1 VQGFLNSPVAR
12 SDAVDMPELDRLV
25 PLALATLGERFDTGV
40 VILGAD
46 LTILWTSPAVPSV
59 VRRQADTSLGRSAIE
74 LVHPDDI
81 DAVLMVMESA
91 QEDPTDVFLRPT
103 GARTIELPVRIL
115 ADDGTWTQLVAA
127 GRLID
132 VEGNLVITLR
142 TAAQRVAL
150 DQVLNLLGHGDQLEP
165 SLQSIVALVT
175 AQFTADEVCIVHDFD
190 GQAEAVGSASTLGD
204 LDPTDMLAG
213 LRSSASSDIV
223 DDGVRWVCPVPD
235 RSGRAVLGAIVLA
248 TPRPTGPTSFDQTVM
263 GRATSLAA
271 IALEWA
277 QHERRLLVDANM
289 DHLTG
294 VLNRRAFDQRLAE
307 RASRNMLPIVAFF
320 VDIDRFKSI
329 NDTHGHAVGDEILI
343 AVAKR
348 LDRAVR
354 SVDMV
359 GRLGGDEFVVACP
372 AMALGDA
379 PGAAQRFRGVVEHPV
394 RTSAGLIDVE
404 VSLGS
409 AAATEA
415 AEVDSLLDRSD
426 AAMYSDK
433 AARRR
438 ARDGAGSAPIRS

>member
-1 VQGFLNSPVAR
+1 M
-12 SDAVDMPELDRLV
+12 SDLDRLV

-40 VILGAD
+40 VILDSD
-46 LTILWTSPAVPSV
+46 LTILWTSPATPSV
-59 VRRQADTSLGRSAIE
+59 VGRRTATSVGRSAVE
-74 LVHPDDI
+74 LVHPEDI
-81 DAVLMVMESA
+81 EAVLMVMESA
-91 QEDPTDVFLRPT
+91 QADPTDVFLRPT

-115 ADDGTWTQLVAA
+115 ADDGSWSQVVAA

-132 VEGNLVITLR
+132 VDGNLVITLR
-142 TAAQRVAL
+142 AAAQRVAL

-165 SLQSIVALVT
+165 SLASVVALVT
-175 AQFTADEVCIVHDFD
+175 AQFTAEEVCIVHDFD
-190 GQAEAVGSASTLGD
+190 GHAEAVGFATALGD
-204 LDPTDMLAG
+204 LDPTDMLAR
-213 LRSSASSDIV
+213 LRLSASSDIV

-248 TPRPTGPTSFDQTVM
+248 TPRPAGPTSFDQTVM

-294 VLNRRAFDQRLAE
+294 VLNRRAFEQRLAE
-307 RASRNMLPIVAFF
+307 RASRNMLPIVSFF
-320 VDIDRFKSI
+320 VDIDCFKSI

-404 VSLGS
+404 VSVGS
-409 AAATEA
+409 AAATDA
-415 AEVDSLLDRSD
+415 DEVASLLDRSD
-426 AAMYSDK
+426 AAMYRDK
-433 AARRR
+433 AARRGAR
-438 ARDGAGSAPIRS
+438 AEVSSAPMGS

>member
-1 VQGFLNSPVAR
+1 M
-12 SDAVDMPELDRLV
+12 SDLEALV

-40 VILGAD
+40 VIMDSD

-59 VRRQADTSLGRSAIE
+59 VRRQADTSVGRCAVD
-74 LVHPDDI
+74 LVHPDDL
-81 DAVLMVMESA
+81 DAVFMVMQSA

-115 ADDGTWTQLVAA
+115 ADDGTWSPLVAA

-132 VEGNLVITLR
+132 VDGNLVITLR
-142 TAAQRVAL
+142 AAAERVAL

-165 SLQSIVALVT
+165 SLESVVALVT
-175 AQFTADEVCIVHDFD
+175 AQFTVDEVCIVHDFD
-190 GQAEAVGSASTLGD
+190 GHAAAVGFESAIGD
-204 LDPTDMLAG
+204 LDPTEMLAL
-213 LRSSASSDIV
+213 LRLSAGSDIV
-223 DDGVRWVCPVPD
+223 DDGARWVCPVPD
-235 RSGRAVLGAIVLA
+235 RSGRAVLGAIVLR
-248 TPRPTGPTSFDQTVM
+248 TPRPEGPTSFDQSVM

-277 QHERRLLVDANM
+277 QHERRLQVDANM

-294 VLNRRAFDQRLAE
+294 VLNRRALDQRLAE
-307 RASRNMLPIVAFF
+307 RSASNMLPIVAFF

-329 NDTHGHAVGDEILI
+329 NDTHGHGVGDEILI

-372 AMALGDA
+372 AMPLGDA
-379 PGAAQRFRGVVEHPV
+379 AGAAQRLRGVLEHPV
-394 RTSAGLIDVE
+394 RTSVGLIDVE
-404 VSLGS
+404 VSVGS

-415 AEVDSLLDRSD
+415 DAAASLVERSD
-426 AAMYSDK
+426 AAMYRDK
-433 AARRR
+433 AARRS
-438 ARDGAGSAPIRS
+438 ARGTASASSRS

>member
-1 VQGFLNSPVAR
+1 M
-12 SDAVDMPELDRLV
+12 SDLDRLV

-40 VILGAD
+40 VILD
-46 LTILWTSPAVPSV
+46 SELTILWTSPATPSV
-59 VRRQADTSLGRSAIE
+59 VGRRSETSVGRSAVE

-81 DAVLMVMESA
+81 GAVLMVMESA

-115 ADDGTWTQLVAA
+115 ADDNTWTQLVAA

-132 VEGNLVITLR
+132 VDGNMVITLR

-165 SLQSIVALVT
+165 SLESVVALVT
-175 AQFTADEVCIVHDFD
+175 AQFTAEQVCIVHDFD
-190 GQAEAVGSASTLGD
+190 GHAGAVGNAATLGG
-204 LDPTDMLAG
+204 LDPTDMLG
-213 LRSSASSDIV
+213 LLRLSTSSDIV
-223 DDGVRWVCPVPD
+223 DDGVRWICPVPD
-235 RSGRAVLGAIVLA
+235 RSGRAVLGAIVLT
-248 TPRPTGPTSFDQTVM
+248 TPRPAGPTSFDQTVIE
-263 GRATSLAA
+263 RATSLAA

-277 QHERRLLVDANM
+277 QHERRLLVDANI

-294 VLNRRAFDQRLAE
+294 VLNRRAFEQRLAE

-329 NDTHGHAVGDEILI
+329 NDTHGHAVGDEVLI

-379 PGAAQRFRGVVEHPV
+379 LGAAQRFRGVVEHPV
-394 RTSAGLIDVE
+394 RTSTGLVDVE

-409 AAATEA
+409 AAATDVGEIA
-415 AEVDSLLDRSD
+415 SLLDRSD
-426 AAMYSDK
+426 AAMYRDK
-433 AARRR
+433 AERRDAR
-438 ARDGAGSAPIRS
+438 AAGSSASMHS